1 MSVGCGSA
9 KAVSSPLKGLSIH
22 SLPWACISITDRPIV
37 LELTGGEIRWAPFTQ
52 GAATSVHRWHCALS
66 RLPSFVFHQRL
77 FHRPSDH
84 IYHFTLS
91 PGDAPAQA
99 PTYPNHGIA
108 LPSRLPPDQVQSPFS
123 RNFPSTFRSNFS
135 PSSPCS
141 LALCS
146 ATLPSTLEMG
156 RGQNSKSLLL
166 ESAQSGVERCDVI
179 WWWSPWSSI
188 WGAMSPEDGGT
199 WSSLGL
205 QKAAWR
211 KKACWE
217 EGTARTQAQR
227 QESTQTGFMVCARL
241 EEDAS
246 LLTSAA
252 WRPPG
257 QQRLIFVTQHMPGLT
272 QKGSDLQSQLYPGG
286 ALGMAE
292 TQGTV
297 CLTLS
302 ISSKGTAEFP
312 RGSTVYV
319 NRLNAELMMSE
330 RSICCEVSHER
341 DLQQC
346 KTWPLFSLHAFVFRK
361 IELIF

>member
-1 MSVGCGSA
+1 MSVGCCSA
-9 KAVSSPLKGLSIH
+9 KAVSSPLKGLNIH

-37 LELTGGEIRWAPFTQ
+37 LELTGGEIRWAPFVQ
-52 GAATSVHRWHCALS
+52 GAVTSVHRWHCALS
-66 RLPSFVFHQRL
+66 RLPSFVFHQPL

-84 IYHFTLS
+84 IQHFTLS
-91 PGDAPAQA
+91 PGDAPAQV
-99 PTYPNHGIA
+99 PTYPNPRIA

-123 RNFPSTFRSNFS
+123 RNFPSIFRSNFS
-135 PSSPCS
+135 PPSPCS

-146 ATLPSTLEMG
+146 ATLPSMLEMG
-156 RGQNSKSLLL
+156 RGQNSKPLLL
-166 ESAQSGVERCDVI
+166 ESAQSGVARCDVM

-211 KKACWE
+211 KTACWE

-227 QESTQTGFMVCARL
+227 QESTRIGFMVCARL

-257 QQRLIFVTQHMPGLT
+257 QHRLTFVTLNPCQGSRRKGVTYSPNYAQEEPWGWLKPKVPCALFALILFQAKSGVSQRLHGVCQQTERRADEEWIQRLLW
-272 QKGSDLQSQLYPGG
+272 SQSLKRF
-286 ALGMAE
+286 ATM
-292 TQGTV
+292 
-297 CLTLS
+297 
-302 ISSKGTAEFP
+302 
-312 RGSTVYV
+312 
-319 NRLNAELMMSE
+319 
-330 RSICCEVSHER
+330 
-341 DLQQC
+341 
-346 KTWPLFSLHAFVFRK
+346 
-361 IELIF
+361 